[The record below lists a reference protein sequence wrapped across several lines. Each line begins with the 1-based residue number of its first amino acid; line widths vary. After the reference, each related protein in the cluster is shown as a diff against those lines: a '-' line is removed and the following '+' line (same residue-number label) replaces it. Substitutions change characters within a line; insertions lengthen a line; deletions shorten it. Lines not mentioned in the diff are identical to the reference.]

1 MRLPGQQI
9 TVKVT
14 LFLCSFSIGTS
25 AEWLIPTVD
34 SPFTA
39 TIISPHLK
47 DTRRK
52 PSDENGSAITITP
65 QQTACGAVGFH
76 QVGSLAKLNPFVC
89 FF

>member
-14 LFLCSFSIGTS
+14 LFLCSFSMGTS

-39 TIISPHLK
+39 TIISPHFNL
-47 DTRRK
+47 
-52 PSDENGSAITITP
+52 PSKYAGVPRTMVLMKK
-65 QQTACGAVGFH
+65 GW
-76 QVGSLAKLNPFVC
+76 FVW
-89 FF
+89 FSS

>member
-14 LFLCSFSIGTS
+14 LFLCSFSMGTS

-47 DTRRK
+47 KTRRK
-52 PSDENGSAITITP
+52 PGDGVLLCCNCHTP
-65 QQTACGAVGFH
+65 ANSTL
-76 QVGSLAKLNPFVC
+76 SLERHVSNTFEL
-89 FF
+89 